1 MGKTQ
6 AANDAPVGG
15 IVLMYAMQAEADPLL
30 VQCNAVEMPLPGP
43 AWLPF
48 RLFRCTHAGREFQAL
63 VSGVDTR
70 FDVDNIGLEAATLM
84 AYVAIEKLQPALMIS
99 CGTAGGFAALGA
111 QIGTVYLGDTFLFHD
126 RHVPL
131 PGFEHSALSKTRTF
145 DAGALAQRLGLARV
159 TVSSGSSLLRSAAD
173 IAVMQTHDVH
183 AKEMEVAALAWVCQL
198 AGVPLLAVKSVTNLL
213 DHEVSSEAQFAENFP
228 VAVQALARET
238 QRVLDALPAKS

>member
-1 MGKTQ
+1 MPNAQ
-6 AANDAPVGG
+6 VANEQGARG
-15 IVLMYAMQAEADPLL
+15 IVLMYAMQAEGEPLL
-30 VQCNAVEMPLPGP
+30 AHCHAVEMPLPGP

-48 RLFRCTHAGREFQAL
+48 RLFRCTQGARTFHAL

-84 AYVAIEKLQPALMIS
+84 AYVAIEKLQPALMVS

-131 PGFEHSALSKTRTF
+131 PGFDRSGISKTRTF
-145 DAGALAQRLGLARV
+145 DVTTLAQRLGLARV
-159 TVSSGSSLLRSAAD
+159 TVSSGSSLLRSDAD
-173 IAVMQTHDVH
+173 ISVMQAHEAH

-198 AGVPLLAVKSVTNLL
+198 AGVPLLAIKSVTNLL

-228 VAVQALARET
+228 VAVQALTRET
-238 QRVLDALPAKS
+238 LRVLAALP